1 MKYKERNLSFKIRR
15 LVQQFPVVV
24 ISGARQ
30 VGKSTL
36 IKHLF
41 KEHDCV
47 ILDPIVD
54 IGNAREDPDLFL
66 DNHPCP
72 LVLDE
77 IQYAPELVP
86 AIKRRVDNNKQAG
99 MYILTGSQQW
109 SVLKS
114 ISESLAGR
122 AILINLDSFSISEI
136 YECAEK
142 KHWLEQYLDNSK
154 EFVISPVTKINATRT
169 LYEQLWR
176 GTLPEVDMLDLEFV
190 SDYHQSYIQTYIE
203 RDIRQLVDVNDPQ
216 QFGRFCQL
224 ASALTAQEIN
234 KSQIGREIG
243 IIPQT
248 AMRWLE
254 MLKGTF
260 QWRDVPA
267 FHSNTIKR
275 ISSKPKGYFTDT
287 GLICNLQLISSPKA
301 LSGHPLLGHIFE
313 TFAVNEIYKLSQTMS
328 TPPRFFHWRSHRG
341 AEVDLILE
349 RDGCFFPIEIKLST
363 IPSKRDT
370 TGINR
375 FIATYPD
382 LKIET
387 GLVIAPINKSSKIS
401 DTVYACPLFMI

>member
-1 MKYKERNLSFKIRR
+1 MKYKERNLSDKIKRIAE
-15 LVQQFPVVV
+15 QFPVIV

-41 KEHDCV
+41 KEHDF
-47 ILDPIVD
+47 ILLDPLVD
-54 IGNAREDPDLFL
+54 IGNARQDPDLFL
-66 DNHPCP
+66 DNHPTP
-72 LVLDE
+72 LILDE

-86 AIKRRVDNNKQAG
+86 AIKRRVDNNKQPG

-122 AILINLDSFSISEI
+122 AILIRLDSFSISEI
-136 YECAEK
+136 YEYTEK
-142 KHWLEQYLDNSK
+142 THWLEKYIDNPE
-154 EFVISPVTKINATRT
+154 EFLKTPHKQINTSRT

-176 GTLPEVDMLDLEFV
+176 GTLPEVDSLDIDFV
-190 SDYHQSYIQTYIE
+190 SEYHQSYIQTYIE
-203 RDIRQLVDVNDPQ
+203 RDIRQLAEVNNPQ
-216 QFGRFCQL
+216 QFSRFCQL

-260 QWRDVPA
+260 QWCDVPA

-287 GLICNLQLISSPKA
+287 GLICHLQLISSPKA

-313 TFAVNEIYKLSQTMS
+313 TFVMSEIYKLSQTMS
-328 TPPRFFHWRSHRG
+328 TPPRFYHWRSHSG
-341 AEVDLILE
+341 AEVDIILE
-349 RDGCFFPIEIKLST
+349 RDGRFFPIEIKLST
-363 IPSKRDT
+363 MPAKRDT
-370 TGINR
+370 TGISK
-375 FIATYPD
+375 FKATYPD
-382 LKIET
+382 LQIET
-387 GLVIAPINKSSKIS
+387 GLVIAPIEKIS
-401 DTVYACPLFMI
+401 KLSDTAYACPLFMV